1 MVVLQNDVTTANERA
16 TALANGI
23 SSLSSSGTV
32 SKDEQTKLGGN
43 DKASSVLDA
52 SYDVSKAIIQTI
64 QQMSQNIRSVSSE
77 FEDMDKQIGSQLRE
91 LKQVNSTGFTI
102 NGPK

>member
-1 MVVLQNDVTTANERA
+1 MVLLQNDVTTAGERA
-16 TALANGI
+16 TALANGV

-43 DKASSVLDA
+43 DKAKSVIDA
-52 SYDVSKAIIQTI
+52 SYDVSKAVARAIG
-64 QQMSQNIRSVSSE
+64 QMSQNIRSVSSE
-77 FEDMDKQIGSQLRE
+77 FQAMDKQIGDQLQE
-91 LKQVNSTGFTI
+91 LNQVNRTGFTI

>member
-1 MVVLQNDVTTANERA
+1 MVLLQNDVTTASERA
-16 TALANGI
+16 TALANGV

-43 DKASSVLDA
+43 DKAKSVIDA
-52 SYDVSKAIIQTI
+52 SYDVSKAVARAIG
-64 QQMSQNIRSVSSE
+64 QMSQNIRSVSSE
-77 FEDMDKQIGSQLRE
+77 FQVMDKQIGGQLQE
-91 LKQVNSTGFTI
+91 LNQVNRTGFTI